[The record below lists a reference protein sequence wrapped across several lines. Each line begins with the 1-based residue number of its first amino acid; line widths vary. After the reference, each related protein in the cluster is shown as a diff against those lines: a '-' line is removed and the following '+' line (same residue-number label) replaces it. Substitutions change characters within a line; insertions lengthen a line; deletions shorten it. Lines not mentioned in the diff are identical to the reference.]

1 MVFWLRFGFGVVVVA
16 FLELRRIGGP
26 AVVLRSALMDDL
38 GGLSLSLDE
47 GKERGKVVVILKLRG
62 EV

>member
-47 GKERGKVVVILKLRG
+47 GKEWGKVVGILKLRG

>member
-47 GKERGKVVVILKLRG
+47 GKERGKVVGILKLRG

>member
-38 GGLSLSLDE
+38 GELSLSLDE
-47 GKERGKVVVILKLRG
+47 GKERGQVVGILKLRG